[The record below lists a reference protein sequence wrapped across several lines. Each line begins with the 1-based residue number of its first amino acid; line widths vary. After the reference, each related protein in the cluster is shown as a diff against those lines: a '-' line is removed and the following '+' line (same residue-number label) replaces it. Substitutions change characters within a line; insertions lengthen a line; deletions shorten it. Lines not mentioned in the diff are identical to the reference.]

1 MDKRISALIVIVIV
15 LLVAGVVAFNY
26 MGNSTTT
33 NNTTTANNTTTN
45 TSNKTTNINVVANQT
60 GPVTAKKGDNVTIN
74 YSISNKGNS
83 EVFNVKAIDQNFENT
98 IGTLKP
104 SETKNFQYTVHIP
117 TDKEVQQDFDP
128 NATVSNPFFIGG
140 FGVSFKDINGNTH
153 TINAN
158 SLEIKLD

>member
-26 MGNSTTT
+26 IGNSTKT

-83 EVFNVKAIDQNFENT
+83 EVFNVKVI
-98 IGTLKP
+98 K
-104 SETKNFQYTVHIP
+104 SEF
-117 TDKEVQQDFDP
+117 
-128 NATVSNPFFIGG
+128 
-140 FGVSFKDINGNTH
+140 
-153 TINAN
+153 
-158 SLEIKLD
+158 